1 MSTPLK
7 PGSVQTHQIFLYNR
21 ALHPELLPIRARKV
35 VNHGHYELEAWAMD
49 GGHLLRF
56 EHTTLCACELLT
68 AQETK
73 LPEQGIVAG
82 FLATGERDFEH
93 RFAKDKVVYM
103 TTIQTEMLSE
113 NLFLSTF
120 DEMLDYAQTT
130 DALVHHWS
138 DEGGKCLS
146 LIDTQRF
153 NKEIHAQCYH
163 LLAQSGLVIRT
174 QTIFEH
180 A

>member
-7 PGSVQTHQIFLYNR
+7 PGSVQAHQLFLYSR
-21 ALHPELLPIRARKV
+21 AINPGLLPIKLRHVAK
-35 VNHGHYELEAWAMD
+35 HGEYELEIWAMD

-68 AQETK
+68 AHETK

-82 FLATGERDFEH
+82 FLAMGERDFEH
-93 RFAKDKVVYM
+93 RFVKDKVVYM
-103 TTIQTEMLSE
+103 NTIQTEMLSE
-113 NLFLSTF
+113 NLFISTYE
-120 DEMLDYAQTT
+120 EMLDYARTT
-130 DALVHHWS
+130 DALVHKWS
-138 DEGGKCLS
+138 DESGECLS
-146 LIDTQRF
+146 MIDSQRF
-153 NKEIHAQCYH
+153 NKEVHAQCFH
-163 LLAQSGLVIRT
+163 LVAQDGLVIRT

>member
-7 PGSVQTHQIFLYNR
+7 TGSLQSHQIFLYGR
-21 ALHPELLPIRARKV
+21 AIHPELLPIKARKV
-35 VNHGHYELEAWAMD
+35 LRQGGYELEIWAMD

-56 EHTTLCACELLT
+56 EHTTLCACELMT
-68 AQETK
+68 AQETR
-73 LPEQGIVAG
+73 LPEQGLVAG
-82 FLATGERDFEH
+82 FLAMGERDFEH

-103 TTIQTEMLSE
+103 NTIQTESLSE
-113 NLFLSTF
+113 NLFLSTY
-120 DEMLDYAQTT
+120 DEIVDYARTT
-130 DALVHHWS
+130 DALVHRWA
-138 DEGGKCLS
+138 DEAGKCLTI
-146 LIDTQRF
+146 IDTQSF

-163 LLAQSGLVIRT
+163 LVAQGGLVIRT